1 MRAGF
6 VRYGLFGAV
15 VAVLLAAEMIIAGGA
30 WSAGK
35 IQLAARAAVTPTNM
49 PNIQA
54 MGAILYTRYLYIFEA
69 AGFVLLVAMI
79 GAIVLT
85 HRERGGLRGQNI
97 SDQVKRRPE
106 DAVRIV
112 AGQGIGSGVEL

>member
-1 MRAGF
+1 
-6 VRYGLFGAV
+6 VRYGFFGAV
-15 VAVLLAAEMIIAGGA
+15 IALLLAAEIIIAGGA

-35 IQLAARAAVTPTNM
+35 IALSNRAAITPVDV

-85 HRERGGLRGQNI
+85 HRERTGLRGQSI
-97 SDQVKRRPE
+97 SDQGVG
-106 DAVRIV
+106 
-112 AGQGIGSGVEL
+112 AGVVL